1 MTWHI
6 YSKTIDT
13 KETME
18 TLLFS
23 ISSRKRHLL
32 LKINDKSMINDNITK
47 KKPKNISDCNFS
59 GSNNEDFFLFIRH
72 GSRQSAGP
80 IF

>member
-1 MTWHI
+1 MMTWHI

-23 ISSRKRHLL
+23 ISSREHHLL
-32 LKINDKSMINDNITK
+32 LKINDKSMINDNPTK
-47 KKPKNISDCNFS
+47 KSQKIYLIVSL
-59 GSNNEDFFLFIRH
+59 EVIMRIWFLFIRH
-72 GSRQSAGP
+72 GSRQSVEP
-80 IF
+80 I